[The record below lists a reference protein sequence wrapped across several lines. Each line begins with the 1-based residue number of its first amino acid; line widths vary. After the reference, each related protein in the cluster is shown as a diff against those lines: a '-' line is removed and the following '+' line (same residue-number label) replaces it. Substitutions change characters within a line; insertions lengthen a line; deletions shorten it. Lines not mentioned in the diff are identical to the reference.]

1 MGLSLLYDCA
11 NIINRLLL
19 AEVPYFGKTKEFRV
33 HGRNQYR
40 EIYGAFSEGV

>member
-1 MGLSLLYDCA
+1 MVLSLFYDFA

-19 AEVPYFGKTKEFRV
+19 AEIPYFGKTKEFRA